1 MELANVFAND
11 EYSNSSYNT
20 DAGNRADLDE
30 MEGESVE
37 TAIIISDDMFSNT
50 SFRQDSD
57 IASSSVTKG
66 RLGKD
71 AAGAVSDAKCE
82 DRYTEQWRVYKQCGS
97 VEARNDIVVS
107 YLNLV
112 RKIVLRFKGSYNNYS
127 QLDDMIN
134 QGMIALIDAVEKF
147 NPEMGYKFETFASLK
162 IKGAIIDFMRK
173 QDWIPRNQRSLV
185 KELNAVYEALY
196 SELGREPTNDEIAA
210 KMGIG
215 TTQLDNIMQKRHN
228 AVILS
233 YEETIEEKMMIASPL
248 LTEHKETDA
257 PETEI
262 LRDEMKQM
270 LLAAIGALNEKER
283 TVISLYYYNNL
294 KLKEIA
300 AILTITESRVSQIHS
315 AALLKLRFKI
325 AAYNNA

>member
-1 MELANVFAND
+1 MELVKTVTDEYSDTIYGSNTSEFADAGETEGDDMELVKTVSDNYSDLNFRPEACELAEAGGIEKNIMELAGAA
-11 EYSNSSYNT
+11 SN
-20 DAGNRADLDE
+20 
-30 MEGESVE
+30 
-37 TAIIISDDMFSNT
+37 
-50 SFRQDSD
+50 
-57 IASSSVTKG
+57 
-66 RLGKD
+66 KD
-71 AAGAVSDAKCE
+71 
-82 DRYTEQWRVYKQCGS
+82 DRYTEQWRNYKLNCS

-107 YLNLV
+107 YLSLV
-112 RKIVLRFKGSYNNYS
+112 KKIVLRFKGSYNNYS

-147 NPEMGYKFETFASLK
+147 DPEMGYKFETFASLK

-185 KELNAVYEALY
+185 KELNSAYETLY
-196 SELGREPTNDEIAA
+196 TELGREPTNEEIAA

-215 TTQLDNIMQKRHN
+215 AAQLDNIMQKRHN

-233 YEETIEEKMMIASPL
+233 YEEAIEEKMMTASPL

-262 LRDEMKQM
+262 LREEMKQT
-270 LLAAIGALNEKER
+270 LLTAIGSLNEKER
-283 TVISLYYYNNL
+283 TVVSLYYYDNL

-300 AILTITESRVSQIHS
+300 AILGITESRVSQIHS
-315 AALLKLRFKI
+315 AALLKLRHRI
-325 AAYNNA
+325 TAYNNS